1 MNWIVTWVVVNFFI
15 VACPQAGPAVNQY
28 GVMEDHGL
36 VVTTMQLCYDSEETQ
51 QHRYFGNKEDAKEF
65 IFGLAVACDS
75 DPLCEIKDIV
85 LDYSDGLE

>member
-15 VACPQAGPAVNQY
+15 VACPQAGPTVNQY
-28 GVMEDHGL
+28 GVITQNYA
-36 VVTTMQLCYDSEETQ
+36 TTAQLCYDSEETQ
-51 QHRYFGNKEDAKEF
+51 KHRYFGDKEDAKEF